1 MKRLLRILIEP
12 LRRIGMLIGRIN
24 TLLLI
29 GISFY
34 LVLTPIGFAR
44 RVFSRRSEKV
54 GWKKR
59 SPLDRRHYEKQY

>member
-1 MKRLLRILIEP
+1 MKRLLRILVEP
-12 LRRIGMLIGRIN
+12 LRRLGMLIGRFN

-34 LVLTPIGFAR
+34 VVLTPIGFLR
-44 RVFSRRSEKV
+44 RTFKRNPEKG

-59 SPLDRRHYEKQY
+59 SPLDRSHYERQY